1 MDCMKA
7 FDKVPHQRLLK
18 KMERYK
24 ISETVIKWVES
35 FLNDRKQKVT
45 VNGAES
51 KNHKVTSGIPQGSV
65 LGDLY
70 FSSFI

>member
-1 MDCMKA
+1 
-7 FDKVPHQRLLK
+7 
-18 KMERYK
+18 MERYK

>member
-1 MDCMKA
+1 MDFMKA

-18 KMERYK
+18 KMERYT
-24 ISETVIKWVES
+24 INESVIKWVES

-51 KNHKVTSGIPQGSV
+51 KNHKVTSGIPQGIV
-65 LGDLY
+65 LGLIY

>member
-1 MDCMKA
+1 
-7 FDKVPHQRLLK
+7 
-18 KMERYK
+18 MERYK

-51 KNHKVTSGIPQGSV
+51 KHHKVTSGIPQGIV
-65 LGDLY
+65 LGLIY